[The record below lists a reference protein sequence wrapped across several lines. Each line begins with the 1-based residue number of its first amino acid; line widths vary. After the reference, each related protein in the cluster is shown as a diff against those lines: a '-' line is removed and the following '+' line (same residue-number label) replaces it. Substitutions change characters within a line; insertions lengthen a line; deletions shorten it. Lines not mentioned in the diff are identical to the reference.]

1 VFLQANRIGVK
12 HNYPFLSQG
21 KLPNKLTLPLNIYL
35 CVRAHLE
42 GIVCTKS
49 KRFNRH
55 QLRSPTTTL
64 HVKKTGT
71 RYFKSFGFEC
81 FFLCRLFKI
90 ILSEEF

>member
-12 HNYPFLSQG
+12 YNYPFLSQG
-21 KLPNKLTLPLNIYL
+21 KLPNKLTLPLNI
-35 CVRAHLE
+35 CVHARAHLE

-49 KRFNRH
+49 KRFNGH

-71 RYFKSFGFEC
+71 RYFKHY
-81 FFLCRLFKI
+81 FLETKNARDI
-90 ILSEEF
+90 DISI